1 MEYEAYIFDLD
12 GTLLDTLDDLTF
24 LTNKV
29 LEENDMPTHTREEVN
44 SYVGNGARM
53 LLKRAAP
60 AETPDE
66 LIDPMLARWKALYPE
81 LGHKFTK
88 PYPDMEQALADLK
101 SQGAKLGVL
110 SNKFHEATVSV
121 IAQHFPGV
129 FDIVRGESP
138 DTPRKPDP
146 TGLKRMMADLSVHPE
161 RTAYVG
167 DSGSDMTV
175 ALNAGAVPI
184 GVTWGYRS
192 AAELEQK
199 GAFRLLNRPL
209 ELK

>member
-1 MEYEAYIFDLD
+1 
-12 GTLLDTLDDLTF
+12 
-24 LTNKV
+24 
-29 LEENDMPTHTREEVN
+29 MPTHTREEVN

-53 LLKRAAP
+53 LMKRAAL

-66 LIDPMLARWKALYPE
+66 LVDSMLARWKALYPE
-81 LGHKFTK
+81 LGHKYTK
-88 PYPDMEQALADLK
+88 PYPGMEHALAELK
-101 SQGAKLGVL
+101 SQGAKLAVL

-121 IAQHFPGV
+121 IGQHFPGV

-146 TGLKRMMADLSVHPE
+146 TGLKRMMADLGVRPE

-175 ALNAGAVPI
+175 ALNAGAAPI

-192 AAELEQK
+192 AAELEQA

-209 ELK
+209 ELASRL